1 LISKI
6 WKILTKNRNLA
17 AFTSEKNSNFF
28 FEKWKSFSRKKK
40 LLKTQY
46 RNLQMVQTLKNHFI
60 SIFFKVTFWQKFASK
75 KYVSSHIQ
83 GFFYGFFD
91 VAKVAIVQKTI

>member
-1 LISKI
+1 
-6 WKILTKNRNLA
+6 
-17 AFTSEKNSNFF
+17 
-28 FEKWKSFSRKKK
+28 
-40 LLKTQY
+40 
-46 RNLQMVQTLKNHFI
+46 MVQTLKNHFI